1 MPTADELLRQLCLR
15 VIGADPAPKG
25 VVIRIREADGE
36 PNWTA
41 RSTTISVPHIERF
54 NAALAELSM
63 STPMVDWSGA
73 KLRDEKAS
81 PVVLASLADIAEL
94 QAAA

>member
-36 PNWTA
+36 PNWSA

-54 NAALAELSM
+54 NAAVAELKQV
-63 STPMVDWSGA
+63 TPMVDWSGA

-81 PVVLASLADIAEL
+81 PMVLASLADMAEL